1 MPRAIDH
8 LVLAVADLD
17 AAARFYDRLGF
28 QVGARNR
35 HPWGTEN
42 RLIQFDGAFLELV
55 TVADAVLIPD
65 HGPGRFSFGAF
76 VRDRLA
82 GLGEGLAMLALTS
95 ADASADQAAFAQAG
109 IGTGDAFHFE
119 RKGIGPDGREVRVAF
134 SLAFARDPS
143 APDAGYFVCQHHT
156 PETFWNRKA
165 QSHASGATGIVSV
178 VAVCEN
184 PTDHHIA
191 LQAFTGI
198 RAPRATSRGVSFEL
212 ADGACLDLLD
222 GTAAG
227 QVFGAGSLPS
237 LTDGAFGGF
246 VMSVP
251 DPAALAARLS
261 RSGTTHVTIGQR
273 VVVPASAAHGAAI
286 AFQAG

>member
-65 HGPGRFSFGAF
+65 HAPDRFSFGAF
-76 VRDRLA
+76 IRDRLA
-82 GLGEGLAMLALTS
+82 NLGEGLAMLALS
-95 ADASADQAAFAQAG
+95 SEDASADQASFAQAG
-109 IGTGDAFHFE
+109 IGAGEPFHFE
-119 RKGIGPDGREVRVAF
+119 RTGVGADGREVRVAF
-134 SLAFARDPS
+134 SLAFVRDPS

-156 PETFWNRKA
+156 PETFWNPA
-165 QSHASGATGIVSV
+165 VQNHGNGATGIASI

-184 PTDHHIA
+184 PTDHHIT
-191 LQAFTGI
+191 LEAFTGV

-212 ADGACLDLLD
+212 ADGACLELLD
-222 GTAAG
+222 ATAAG
-227 QVFGAGSLPS
+227 QVFGTGSLPALS
-237 LTDGAFGGF
+237 DGAFAGF
-246 VMSVP
+246 TLRVP
-251 DPAALAARLS
+251 DPAALAERLS
-261 RSGTTHVTIGQR
+261 RSGTTHVTIGPR
-273 VVVPASAAHGAAI
+273 IVVPASAAHGAAI